1 MKLLIAKDS
10 GYCFGVRDAV
20 DLAYKTAEESGDV
33 YMLGNIVHNE
43 MVVNDLDKIGAKVV
57 RTLDDVPDKKPI
69 LFRAHGTST
78 DVLNKAKDKGMN
90 IIDATCPL
98 VKEIHNEVK
107 ALELEGRCIIII
119 GDHGHDEVIGIA
131 SQVKKPII
139 VSSPEEAQ
147 NLRKMK
153 KAGIVSQSTQ
163 TIENVQTIINIIMT
177 KAFDLRFVNTICFP
191 TKRNQQQLKD
201 LSERCDVMLIIGSF
215 TSANSKR
222 LHQLALERNKK
233 SYQVTCADEIESE
246 WFKNAEIVGITAGAS
261 TPDSII
267 QDVVRYCETLTNIQD
282 EESHV

>member
-43 MVVNDLDKIGAKVV
+43 IVVNDLDKIGAKVV